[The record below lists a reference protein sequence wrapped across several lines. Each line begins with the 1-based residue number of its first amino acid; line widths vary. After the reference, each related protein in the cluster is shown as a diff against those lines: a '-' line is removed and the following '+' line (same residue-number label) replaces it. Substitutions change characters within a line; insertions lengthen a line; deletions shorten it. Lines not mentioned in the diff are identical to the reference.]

1 MRVAD
6 LMITPPVTV
15 SPEATARRAA
25 RRMDDEAVGC
35 VLVTEDGNL
44 RGIVTDR
51 DLVLRA
57 LAAGAEPDIPVSEL
71 MSAPAVTVD
80 VTDDIEAAYRAFRR
94 SGVRRLPV
102 LDGHRLVGLLAVDD
116 LFLDVLQRLFDLL
129 GPVSW
134 SALREGGPDTAGTPI
149 RPLRSPP

>member
-15 SPEATARRAA
+15 TPQTTARQAA
-25 RRMDDEAVGC
+25 LRMDQEAVGC
-35 VLVTEDGNL
+35 VLVAEKDTL
-44 RGIVTDR
+44 RGVVTDR
-51 DLVLRA
+51 DLAVRL
-57 LAAGAEPDIPVSEL
+57 LATAGEPDTPVSRV

-80 VTDDIEAAYRAFRR
+80 VADDVDEAYRAFRR

-102 LDGHRLVGLLAVDD
+102 LDGDRLVGLLSVDD
-116 LFLDVLQRLFDLL
+116 LLLDVLQRLFDLL

-134 SALREGGPDTAGTPI
+134 SALREGSPGPGAPVQ
-149 RPLRSPP
+149 PLRSAQ